1 MFYVTVLGSG
11 ATLPTLKRATT
22 SVAVQREGDIFLFD
36 CGEGTQ
42 VQWLKAGLRRGK
54 LRAICISHTHGD
66 HVNGLVGFLQT
77 LGLHGRERPLILV
90 GPPGLKDII
99 KCAKETVGLRTS
111 YHLEEIESTGGP
123 VIEMG
128 GCTVSCRVLDHHR
141 NPTLG
146 FRVEEAERPGRFDVE
161 AALGLGVPEGP
172 LFGALQRGERVE
184 LPNGTVVVA
193 SQVLG
198 LPRAGSALAYC
209 VDTRPCE
216 GALKLARRVDL
227 LIFDSTFSEDLSFEA
242 NEKGHS
248 TARQAAQ
255 IAVDAGANQ
264 LLLIH
269 LSERY
274 GSRKRLRVLLE
285 EASSLFPQVEV
296 AHDLME
302 IQV

>member
-11 ATLPTLKRATT
+11 ASLPTLRRATT
-22 SVAVQREGDIFLFD
+22 CVAVQREGDIFLFD

-42 VQWLKAGLRRGK
+42 LQWVKAGLRAGK
-54 LRAICISHTHGD
+54 LRAIFISHTHGD

-77 LGLHGRERPLILV
+77 LGLHGREQPLTVV
-90 GPPGLKDII
+90 GPPGLKGLLE
-99 KCAKETVGLRTS
+99 AAREHVGLRTP
-111 YHLEEIESTGGP
+111 YVLKAIESTGGP

-141 NPTLG
+141 VTLG

-161 AALGLGVPEGP
+161 AALELGVPEGS

-184 LPNGTVVVA
+184 LPNGTVVEA

-198 LPRAGSALAYC
+198 LPRPGSALAYC

-216 GALKLARRVDL
+216 GALTLAHRVGL

-242 NEKGHS
+242 SEKGHS

-255 IAVDAGANQ
+255 IAADAGANH

-269 LSERY
+269 ISARHVDA
-274 GSRKRLRVLLE
+274 SPLLK
-285 EASSLFPQVEV
+285 EARSLFPQVEV

>member
-22 SVAVQREGDIFLFD
+22 SVAVQRDGDIFLFD

-42 VQWLKAGLRRGK
+42 LQWLKAGLRRGK

-77 LGLHGRERPLILV
+77 LGLHGRERPLTLV
-90 GPPGLKDII
+90 GPPGLEDII
-99 KCAKETVGLRTS
+99 KCAEKTVGLRTPFR
-111 YHLEEIESTGGP
+111 LETIESTGGP

-141 NPTLG
+141 NPILG

-184 LPNGTVVVA
+184 LPNGTVVEA

-198 LPRAGSALAYC
+198 LPRPGSALAYC
-209 VDTRPCE
+209 VDTSPCE
-216 GALKLARRVDL
+216 AALELARRVGL
-227 LIFDSTFSEDLSFEA
+227 LIFDSTFGEDLSFEA
-242 NEKGHS
+242 NDRGHS

-255 IAVDAGANQ
+255 IAVDAGANH

-269 LSERY
+269 VSERY
-274 GSRKRLRVLLE
+274 ASRKRLSELLE
-285 EASSLFPQVEV
+285 EARSLFPQAEV

-302 IQV
+302 IKV

>member
-11 ATLPTLKRATT
+11 ATLPTLQRHTT

-42 VQWLKAGLRRGK
+42 LQWLKAGLRRGK
-54 LRAICISHTHGD
+54 LRAICITHTHGD

-77 LGLHGRERPLILV
+77 LGLHGRERPLTLV
-90 GPPGLKDII
+90 GPPGLGKII
-99 KCAKETVGLRTS
+99 KCAKETVGLRTP
-111 YHLEEIESTGGP
+111 YHLETIESTGGP
-123 VIEMG
+123 VIEMD
-128 GCTVSCRVLDHHR
+128 GCTVSCQVLEHHGKA
-141 NPTLG
+141 TLG

-172 LFGALQRGERVE
+172 LFGALQRGEQVE
-184 LPNGTVVVA
+184 LPDDTVVDP

-198 LPRAGSALAYC
+198 LARPGSALAYC
-209 VDTRPCE
+209 PDTRPCE
-216 GALKLARRVDL
+216 GALKLAHRVGL
-227 LIFDSTFSEDLSFEA
+227 LIFDSTYSEELSFEA
-242 NEKGHS
+242 NERGHS

-255 IAVDAGANQ
+255 MAVDAGANH

-269 LSERY
+269 FSERY
-274 GSRKRLRVLLE
+274 ASRKRLNGLLE
-285 EASSLFPQVEV
+285 EARSLFLQVEL